1 MRRSHAPRRPTRCWD
16 SATSSTRSAVDVE
29 VLRNVFLADGDAA
42 ALRWVSSRATRR
54 CPGRRDGTIR
64 VDVEDRRRI
73 IPFTVSHPEDP
84 TCHGLR
90 LHLGARPRRRAAAA
104 ATDATKVQ
112 VRERRGGRARARGL
126 RDRGLGRPVR
136 ITDAATVRASHS
148 DGTELV
154 VDEDTLRFRS
164 EPGYFGPASL
174 SFTVTDGESASDPSG
189 RTGTIVIPID
199 VEPIEDQPPAFTG
212 GVIDFEPG
220 QAKTIDLVKL
230 TNYPYPDA
238 VDELAFRVLRAR
250 PEGFDVSLDG
260 QELTIAGDRSTPTG
274 TRRPSD
280 RGRGRRG
287 RRHARSHRVARGAVD
302 APPRAARRR
311 PRRRGPRTHDHHRR
325 ARERPGDQ
333 PVPRHA
339 AAGRRRARSR

>member
-1 MRRSHAPRRPTRCWD
+1 MLD
-16 SATSSTRSAVDVE
+16 LEDFVI
-29 VLRNVFLADGDAA
+29 AA
-42 ALRWVSSRATRR
+42 S
-54 CPGRRDGTIR
+54 
-64 VDVEDRRRI
+64 
-73 IPFTVSHPEDP
+73 
-84 TCHGLR
+84 
-90 LHLGARPRRRAAAA
+90 
-104 ATDATKVQ
+104 
-112 VRERRGGRARARGL
+112 
-126 RDRGLGRPVR
+126 GRPVR

-148 DGTELV
+148 DGSELV

-174 SFTVTDGESASDPSG
+174 SFTVTDGESAADPSG

-199 VEPIEDQPPAFTG
+199 VEPTEDQPPAFTG

-238 VDELAFRVLRAR
+238 VDELAFRVLPPE

-260 QELTIAGDRSTPTG
+260 SGPHDRGGRVDTERVPD
-274 TRRPSD
+274 RPS
-280 RGRGRRG
+280 RSRSRMARATARPGRIEL
-287 RRHARSHRVARGAVD
+287 RVVPSTRPLAQPAADLAVGS
-302 APPRAARRR
+302 A
-311 PRRRGPRTHDHHRR
+311 RTHDHDRR

-339 AAGRRRARSR
+339 AAGRRRARAR